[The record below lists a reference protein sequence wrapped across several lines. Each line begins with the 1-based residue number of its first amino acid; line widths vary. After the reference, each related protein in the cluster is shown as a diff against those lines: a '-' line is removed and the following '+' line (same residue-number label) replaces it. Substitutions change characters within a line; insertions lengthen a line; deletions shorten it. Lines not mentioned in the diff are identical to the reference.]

1 MKVAVISMQVVEGP
15 VYEVVDVVAV
25 RDLGMPAARAVLRR
39 ALHGSAGGG
48 VAPIDLEDVLR
59 DAGGAG

>member
-1 MKVAVISMQVVEGP
+1 MVAVKVVERP
-15 VYEVVDVVAV
+15 VDEVVDVIAV
-25 RDLGMPAARAVLRR
+25 RDGRVAAPGVVLRR
-39 ALHGSAGGG
+39 AFHGSAGGG